1 MPIEVTLLI
10 SILSVGF
17 AIFSGVINL
26 KRNQTH
32 DDKLEATQLTSV
44 LVKLENIST
53 GVTEI
58 KSEMKSVKE
67 DTKRNTERLT
77 RVEESAKQAHKRLDG
92 MEPFI
97 RRRADDHE

>member
-1 MPIEVTLLI
+1 MPIEMTLLI
-10 SILSVGF
+10 SILSVSF
-17 AIFSGVINL
+17 AVFSGIINL

-44 LVKLENIST
+44 IVKLENIST

-58 KSEMKSVKE
+58 KSEIKSVKE
-67 DTKRNTERLT
+67 DTKKNSERLT

-92 MEPFI
+92 MEPFL
-97 RRRADDHE
+97 RRRVDDHE

>member
-1 MPIEVTLLI
+1 MPTEVALLI
-10 SILSVGF
+10 SILSVAF

-26 KRNQTH
+26 KRNQSH

-44 LVKLENIST
+44 IVKLENIST

-58 KSEMKSVKE
+58 KSEIKSVKE
-67 DTKRNTERLT
+67 DTKKNSERLT

>member
-1 MPIEVTLLI
+1 MIEVSLL
-10 SILSVGF
+10 SIGF

-44 LVKLENIST
+44 IVKLENIST

-58 KSEMKSVKE
+58 KSEIKSVKE
-67 DTKRNTERLT
+67 DTKKNSERLT

-92 MEPFI
+92 IEPFI
-97 RRRADDHE
+97 RRRADEHE

>member
-1 MPIEVTLLI
+1 MIEVSLLI
-10 SILSVGF
+10 SILSIGF
-17 AIFSGVINL
+17 AIFSGVINP
-26 KRNQTH
+26 KRNQSH

-44 LVKLENIST
+44 IVKLENIST

-58 KSEMKSVKE
+58 KSEIKSVKE
-67 DTKRNTERLT
+67 DTKKNSERLT

>member
-1 MPIEVTLLI
+1 MPIEVSLLI
-10 SILSVGF
+10 SVLSVSF
-17 AIFSGVINL
+17 AIFVGIINL
-26 KRNQTH
+26 KRNQTQ

-44 LVKLENIST
+44 IVKLENIAA

-67 DTKRNTERLT
+67 DTKKNSERLT

-92 MEPFI
+92 IEPFI

>member
-17 AIFSGVINL
+17 AIFSGIINL
-26 KRNQTH
+26 KRNQSH

-44 LVKLENIST
+44 IVKLENIAT

-67 DTKRNTERLT
+67 DTKKNSERLT
-77 RVEESAKQAHKRLDG
+77 RVEESAKQAHKRLDTI
-92 MEPFI
+92 EPFL